1 MLRIRSFLLAASFAL
16 AGCGSTMAERQTNQ
30 HFVLMIVTAPVWIPA
45 AAVAMTIK
53 SVEQSLAKSEPKPE
67 VGQTGP
73 GANRP

>member
-1 MLRIRSFLLAASFAL
+1 
-16 AGCGSTMAERQTNQ
+16 
-30 HFVLMIVTAPVWIPA
+30 MIVTAPVWIPA